1 MTRRQGLM
9 SGRRGFILLWMLT
22 MVVAPARSQVLDTI
36 PNVPDHYNKMTAV
49 FRSEPKKPGSV
60 IFLGNSITEGGDWKK
75 LLHDSLALNRGISG
89 DNTFGLLARL
99 DEITRHQPSRV
110 YILIGVNDLSK
121 NIPPAIVIQNI
132 FSVVGTLRAASP
144 KTRVFV
150 QSLLPVNPGH
160 AKFPA
165 RFNKQADIE
174 VINAQLKKYQEALH
188 YTYIDLFS
196 GFLDA
201 SMRLDIRYTYDGLHL
216 NPAGYAHWVG
226 ILKKEKWLD

>member
-1 MTRRQGLM
+1 MSRRKGLTKGVQWF
-9 SGRRGFILLWMLT
+9 SLLWILT
-22 MVVAPARSQVLDTI
+22 MVVGLARSQVLDTI
-36 PNVPDHYNKMTAV
+36 PNAPDHYNKMTAV

-75 LLHDSLALNRGISG
+75 LLRDSLALNRGISG
-89 DNTFGLLARL
+89 DNTYGVLARL

-110 YILIGVNDLSK
+110 YLLIGVNDLSK
-121 NIPPAIVIQNI
+121 NIPPAVVIQNI
-132 FSVVGTLRAASP
+132 FSLVGTLRAASP

-174 VINAQLKKYQEALH
+174 TINAQLKKYQEALH
-188 YTYIDLFS
+188 YTFIDLFS

-216 NPAGYAHWVG
+216 NPAGYAHWVSM
-226 ILKKEKWLD
+226 LKKEKWLD

>member
-1 MTRRQGLM
+1 M
-9 SGRRGFILLWMLT
+9 LWMLT

-36 PNVPDHYNKMTAV
+36 PNAPDHYNKMTVV
-49 FRSEPKKPGSV
+49 FRSEPKKPGAV

-75 LLHDSLALNRGISG
+75 LLQDSLVLNRGISG

-110 YILIGVNDLSK
+110 FLLIGVNDLSK
-121 NIPPAIVIQNI
+121 NIPPAVVIQNI
-132 FSVVGTLRAASP
+132 FSVVGIIRAASP
-144 KTRVFV
+144 KTQVFV

-160 AKFPA
+160 AKFPK

-174 VINAQLKKYQEALH
+174 TINAQLKKYQEALH
-188 YTYIDLFS
+188 YTYIDLFTR
-196 GFLDA
+196 FLDA
-201 SMRLDIRYTYDGLHL
+201 SMKLDIRYTYDGLHL
-216 NPAGYAHWVG
+216 NAAGYTHWVG